1 MLIVTDEV
9 HKHFLTYTYIHYD
22 ITQRMQIN
30 VISYLLIMLTTR
42 FQYYAD
48 GLSWPSGSYGLPRPI
63 TGCPNYWKEGVRYQD
78 TEDEHSNNKKSG
90 SYHLSGSVNRHGVR
104 QEFCT
109 KEDSVFDEVGL
120 QWPDGQYCIYKYGSE
135 CPEGLHEGWVFWDD
149 ENIEELDGGNMVQG
163 VVPEG
168 VYEKDTL
175 IYFCC
180 NNKGI
185 KSKPI
190 ELPLNNQFYLLAY
203 RSAECQQVKGAKVT
217 SEFVQ
222 WDDEDR
228 GNTNAHSK
236 FVPYGVELDS
246 WNTRIFYC
254 YYDTGICGKHGTF
267 CRNST
272 IDDSFEQEKSVIVE
286 NPNYDKEKSST
297 LRNFLEKRTKGHS
310 AVAVAIGCSVA
321 GIIVGTALTVVL
333 VKRYLNAKLAGYN
346 SIKVDRND
354 EESFPLPDHI
364 W

>member
-1 MLIVTDEV
+1 MFAAPKITNCYWCLR
-9 HKHFLTYTYIHYD
+9 KYTKKYD
-22 ITQRMQIN
+22 YN
-30 VISYLLIMLTTR
+30 
-42 FQYYAD
+42 
-48 GLSWPSGSYGLPRPI
+48 LSS
-63 TGCPNYWKEGVRYQD
+63 
-78 TEDEHSNNKKSG
+78 
-90 SYHLSGSVNRHGVR
+90 SV
-104 QEFCT
+104 
-109 KEDSVFDEVGL
+109 
-120 QWPDGQYCIYKYGSE
+120 
-135 CPEGLHEGWVFWDD
+135 GWVFWDD

-254 YYDTGICGKHGTF
+254 YYDTGKIC
-267 CRNST
+267 
-272 IDDSFEQEKSVIVE
+272 
-286 NPNYDKEKSST
+286 
-297 LRNFLEKRTKGHS
+297 FLIKQYKKNANAFLLS
-310 AVAVAIGCSVA
+310 IAIISGSDL
-321 GIIVGTALTVVL
+321 GP
-333 VKRYLNAKLAGYN
+333 
-346 SIKVDRND
+346 SILILMK
-354 EESFPLPDHI
+354 
-364 W
+364 